1 MRGPT
6 MFGILRRAQHIDA
19 LDNTVQ
25 IVTEETIPSIPR
37 ENRLNTEV
45 VDALE
50 ADVLKAIQGV
60 TQAIAVAAADVAAVE
75 KDLADIRSH
84 AGELASAG
92 RTASQ
97 ETLSLASSTEELA
110 TTSAEIGRAMDHANE
125 RIDNAVQA
133 AQKASALITQ
143 LSAATA
149 EIVGIVDT
157 ISTVARQTNLLAL
170 NATIEAA
177 RAGEAGKGFAVV
189 ASEVKALSTQT
200 ARAADDIRL
209 RIDHLRETA
218 QASTSAVTEVVDVVQ
233 GVRPVFDTVRN
244 AVGEQN
250 SAIGEVSRL
259 ASVTS
264 GSVDK
269 VSQSAGE
276 VDTISLNANHRA
288 HQADQATKTA
298 DGLAK
303 ALGQRFVTVM
313 RQSELGDRRQSDRLP
328 VDRPATIW
336 IGGRNAATRLV
347 DISHGGIL
355 LASVAEIRIEA
366 SATAEIE
373 IQNVGRVRLRVVAT
387 STMGIHCA
395 FDRLD
400 AETRGR
406 IDGFIAQVEAA
417 YKPRILLAQETARQV
432 ETMIERALSEGTVSR
447 EAVFDTDYKQLP
459 GTDPV
464 QYSTVYLSTFERLLP
479 SILEQVL
486 ASDPVMAF
494 CLAID
499 RNGYIPV
506 HNRIYS
512 QPQRAGDPA
521 WNAANA
527 RNKRIFDD
535 RAGITAARSTRP
547 FIVQAYAR
555 DMGGG
560 KIVMMQEVD
569 APIRI
574 LGRHWGGL
582 RTAYRA

>member
-1 MRGPT
+1 
-6 MFGILRRAQHIDA
+6 MFGILRRGQQIDA

-25 IVTEETIPSIPR
+25 IVSEEPTPADVR
-37 ENRLNTEV
+37 EGRLDTEV
-45 VDALE
+45 MDALE
-50 ADVLKAIQGV
+50 ADVLKAIHGV

-75 KDLADIRSH
+75 KDLAEIRAH
-84 AGELASAG
+84 AGELASSG
-92 RTASQ
+92 KTASE

-110 TTSAEIGRAMDHANE
+110 ATSAEIGRAMDHASE
-125 RIDNAVQA
+125 RIDNAVRA
-133 AQKASALITQ
+133 AGKASALITQ

-177 RAGEAGKGFAVV
+177 RAGDAGRGFAVV
-189 ASEVKALSTQT
+189 ASEVKVLSTQT

-218 QASTSAVTEVVDVVQ
+218 QASTSAVAEVVEVIR
-233 GVRPVFDTVRN
+233 GVGPVFDTVRN

-250 SAIGEVSRL
+250 AAIGETSRL

-264 GSVDK
+264 GSVGQ

-276 VDTISLNANHRA
+276 VDAISLDASRRA

-313 RQSELGDRRQSDRLP
+313 RQSELGDRRRSDRLP
-328 VDRPATIW
+328 VDRPAAIRM
-336 IGGRNAATRLV
+336 GGRSASTRLI
-347 DISHGGIL
+347 DISHGGVL
-355 LASVAEIRIEA
+355 LASVADLRL
-366 SATAEIE
+366 ATGLRAEIE
-373 IQNVGRVRLRVVAT
+373 VETIGRVGLRVVAT
-387 STMGIHCA
+387 SAMGLHCA
-395 FDRLD
+395 FDDCD
-400 AETRGR
+400 AETRTC
-406 IDGFIAQVEAA
+406 IDAFIAQVQAD
-417 YKPRILLAQETARQV
+417 YGPRIMLAQVTARQ
-432 ETMIERALSEGTVSR
+432 IESLIEQAVSDGTVSR
-447 EAVFDTDYKQLP
+447 QAVFDTDYKLLP

-464 QYSTVYLSTFERLLP
+464 QYGTAYLAAFERLLP
-479 SILEQVL
+479 AALEKVL
-486 ASDPVMAF
+486 AADPAMAF

-506 HNRIYS
+506 HNRLYS
-512 QPQRAGDPA
+512 QPQRPGDPV

-547 FIVQAYAR
+547 FVVQAYAR

-574 LGRHWGGL
+574 FGRHWGGL
-582 RTAYRA
+582 RTAYRT

>member
-1 MRGPT
+1 M
-6 MFGILRRAQHIDA
+6 MFGILRRAQQIDA
-19 LDNTVQ
+19 SDHVVPIVPDEPTAAEVRESRLD
-25 IVTEETIPSIPR
+25 
-37 ENRLNTEV
+37 TEV
-45 VDALE
+45 MDALE
-50 ADVLKAIQGV
+50 ADVLKAIHGV

-75 KDLADIRSH
+75 KDLAEIRAH
-84 AGELASAG
+84 AGDLASSG
-92 RTASQ
+92 RTASE

-110 TTSAEIGRAMDHANE
+110 ATSAEIGRAMDHASE
-125 RIDNAVQA
+125 RIDSAVQA

-189 ASEVKALSTQT
+189 ASEVKVLSTQT

-218 QASTSAVTEVVDVVQ
+218 QASTGAVAEVVEVIQSV
-233 GVRPVFDTVRN
+233 GPVFDTVRH

-250 SAIGEVSRL
+250 AAIGEASRL

-264 GSVDK
+264 GSVGK
-269 VSQSAGE
+269 VSQSAGD
-276 VDTISLNANHRA
+276 VDAISLDASNRA
-288 HQADQATKTA
+288 HQADQATRTA

-328 VDRPATIW
+328 VDRPATVRL
-336 IGGRNAATRLV
+336 GARSASTRLIDV
-347 DISHGGIL
+347 SHGGVL
-355 LASVAEIRIEA
+355 LASVADLRIEA
-366 SATAEIE
+366 GTSVEIE
-373 IQNVGRVRLRVVAT
+373 VQPIGRVGLRVVAR
-387 STMGIHCA
+387 SAIGVHCA
-395 FDRLD
+395 FDQCD
-400 AETRGR
+400 AETRAR
-406 IDGFIAQVEAA
+406 IDGFVAQVEATFR
-417 YKPRILLAQETARQV
+417 PRILLVQETARQV
-432 ETMIERALSEGTVSR
+432 EALIEQAVSDGAVAR
-447 EAVFDTDYKQLP
+447 EAVFDTDYKQIS

-464 QYSTVYLSTFERLLP
+464 QYATAYLPVFERILP
-479 SILEQVL
+479 SVLEKVL
-486 ASDPVMAF
+486 ASDPSMAF

-506 HNRIYS
+506 HNRLYS
-512 QPQRAGDPA
+512 QPQRAGDPV

-527 RNKRIFDD
+527 RNRRIFDD

-547 FIVQAYAR
+547 FVVQAYAR

-582 RTAYRA
+582 RTAYKS

>member
-1 MRGPT
+1 MLGL
-6 MFGILRRAQHIDA
+6 LRRQTPQDTAREVA
-19 LDNTVQ
+19 LPGPQEPAPVATVRDRSQ
-25 IVTEETIPSIPR
+25 DV
-37 ENRLNTEV
+37 EV
-45 VDALE
+45 VSSLE

-60 TQAIAVAAADVAAVE
+60 TQAIAVAASDVGAVE
-75 KDLADIRSH
+75 RDLAEIRVH
-84 AGELASAG
+84 VGELAASGRSA
-92 RTASQ
+92 SS

-110 TTSAEIGRAMDHANE
+110 ATASEIGRAMDHASVQ
-125 RIDNAVQA
+125 IDSAVQA
-133 AQKASALITQ
+133 AQRASALITQ
-143 LSAATA
+143 LSEATA

-177 RAGEAGKGFAVV
+177 RAGEAGRGFAVV
-189 ASEVKALSTQT
+189 ASEVKTLSTET
-200 ARAADDIRL
+200 AKAADSIRQ
-209 RIDHLRETA
+209 RIDRLRETA
-218 QASTSAVTEVVDVVQ
+218 EASTTAVTSVVDVVQ
-233 GVRPVFDTVRN
+233 GVRPVFDSVRN

-250 SAIGEVSRL
+250 AAIGEVSRL

-264 GSVDK
+264 SSVGQVSDSAGDVDK
-269 VSQSAGE
+269 
-276 VDTISLNANHRA
+276 ISLDASRRAN
-288 HQADQATKTA
+288 QADLATKTA

-303 ALGQRFVTVM
+303 ALGQRFVTVI
-313 RQSELGDRRQSDRLP
+313 RQSELGDRRQSDRFP
-328 VDRPATIW
+328 VERALTLR
-336 IGGRNAATRLV
+336 IGGTVASSRLI
-347 DISHGGIL
+347 DIGIGGVL
-355 LASVAEIRIEA
+355 LAVPEGMRLSPGQRAEIEMREMGRIPVRAVASSSMGLHCAFDHPDTEARIRIEA
-366 SATAEIE
+366 FVS
-373 IQNVGRVRLRVVAT
+373 
-387 STMGIHCA
+387 
-395 FDRLD
+395 
-400 AETRGR
+400 
-406 IDGFIAQVEAA
+406 QVEAI
-417 YKPRILLAQETARQV
+417 YRPRILLAQQTAQQV
-432 ETMIERALSEGTVSR
+432 AALVEQAVQDGRVPRDS
-447 EAVFDTDYKQLP
+447 VFDTDYRLLS
-459 GTDPV
+459 GTDPA
-464 QYSTVYLSTFERLLP
+464 QYGTAYLPVFESLLP
-479 SILEQVL
+479 PVLENVL
-486 ASDPVMAF
+486 ASDASMAF

-512 QPQRAGDPA
+512 QPQRPNDPV

>member
-1 MRGPT
+1 
-6 MFGILRRAQHIDA
+6 MFSILRRAPQTIIAAGPDA
-19 LDNTVQ
+19 AAPAELPVPASPEKQFDTE
-25 IVTEETIPSIPR
+25 IVAS
-37 ENRLNTEV
+37 
-45 VDALE
+45 LE
-50 ADVLKAIQGV
+50 ADVLRAIQGV

-75 KDLADIRSH
+75 KDLAEIRTH
-84 AGELASAG
+84 AGELASSG
-92 RTASQ
+92 RTASD

-110 TTSAEIGRAMDHANE
+110 VTSSEIGRAMDQAST
-125 RIDNAVQA
+125 RINSAVQA

-143 LSAATA
+143 LSAATS

-157 ISTVARQTNLLAL
+157 ISAVARQTNLLAL

-177 RAGEAGKGFAVV
+177 RAGEAGRGFAVV
-189 ASEVKALSTQT
+189 ASEVKVLSTET
-200 ARAADDIRL
+200 GRAADDIRQ
-209 RIDHLRETA
+209 RIDRLRETA
-218 QASTSAVTEVVDVVQ
+218 QASTGAVTEVVDVVRSVQ
-233 GVRPVFDTVRN
+233 PVFDTVRN

-250 SAIGEVSRL
+250 AAIGEVSRL

-264 GSVDK
+264 SSVGT
-269 VSQSAGE
+269 VSGFAAD
-276 VDTISLNANHRA
+276 VDAVSLGASERA

-313 RQSELGDRRQSDRLP
+313 RQSEIGDRRQSDRLP
-328 VDRPATIW
+328 VDRPATLSV
-336 IGGRNAATRLV
+336 GGRSASSRLIDV
-347 DISHGGIL
+347 SAGGVL
-355 LASVAEIRIEA
+355 LAPAAGIPVASGAR
-366 SATAEIE
+366 AELDVH
-373 IQNVGRVRLRVVAT
+373 NVGRLGIRVVAT
-387 STMGIHCA
+387 SAMGIHCA
-395 FDRLD
+395 FDRLND
-400 AETRGR
+400 EARVR
-406 IDGFIAQVEAA
+406 IDGLIAQVEAM
-417 YKPRILLAQETARQV
+417 YRPRILLAQNTARQV
-432 ETMIERALSEGTVSR
+432 EMLIEQAVVDGQVAR
-447 EAVFDTDYKQLP
+447 EAVFDTDYKLLP
-459 GTDPV
+459 GTNPV
-464 QYSTVYLSTFERLLP
+464 QYGTIYLPVFERILP
-479 SILEQVL
+479 PILEKVL
-486 ASDPVMAF
+486 ASDSAMAF

-512 QPQRAGDPA
+512 QAQRPGDLV

-547 FIVQAYAR
+547 FVVQAYAR

>member
-1 MRGPT
+1 M
-6 MFGILRRAQHIDA
+6 
-19 LDNTVQ
+19 
-25 IVTEETIPSIPR
+25 IPEGHAAAAVR
-37 ENRLNTEV
+37 ENRL
-45 VDALE
+45 DPDILDSLE
-50 ADVLKAIQGV
+50 SDVLKAIDGV

-75 KDLADIRSH
+75 KDLAAIRTH
-84 AGELASAG
+84 AGELAASG
-92 RTASQ
+92 RTASE

-110 TTSAEIGRAMDHANE
+110 VTSAEIGRAMDHASQ
-125 RIDNAVQA
+125 RIDNAVEA
-133 AQKASALITQ
+133 ARKASDLITQ

-200 ARAADDIRL
+200 ARAADDIRR

-218 QASTSAVTEVVDVVQ
+218 QASTGAVAEVVEVIQ
-233 GVRPVFDTVRN
+233 GVGPVFETVRH

-250 SAIGEVSRL
+250 AAIGEASRL
-259 ASVTS
+259 AGLTSSSV
-264 GSVDK
+264 GK
-269 VSQSAGE
+269 VSACAGD
-276 VDTISLNANHRA
+276 VDGISLEAGRRA
-288 HQADQATKTA
+288 HQADRATKTA

-313 RQSELGDRRQSDRLP
+313 RQSELGDRRRSDRLP
-328 VDRPATIW
+328 VDRPATLR
-336 IGGRNAATRLV
+336 IGTRGASTRLIDISQGGVLLAATGDLRV
-347 DISHGGIL
+347 EPGEIGAIE
-355 LASVAEIRIEA
+355 VAQIGQA
-366 SATAEIE
+366 
-373 IQNVGRVRLRVVAT
+373 GLRVVAT
-387 STMGIHCA
+387 STMGIHGA
-395 FDRLD
+395 FERCDD
-400 AETRGR
+400 ETRAR

-417 YKPRILLAQETARQV
+417 YAPRILLAQDTARQV
-432 ETMIERALSEGTVSR
+432 EAVIERAVSDGMVPR
-447 EAVFDTDYKQLP
+447 EAVFDTQYRPVP

-464 QYSTVYLSTFERLLP
+464 QYATAYLPVFERILP
-479 SILEQVL
+479 PILEKVL
-486 ASDPVMAF
+486 ASDPAMAF

-506 HNRIYS
+506 HNRLYS
-512 QPQRAGDPA
+512 QPQRPSDPV

-527 RNKRIFDD
+527 RNRRIFDD

-569 APIRI
+569 APIRV

-582 RTAYRA
+582 RTAYKA

>member
-1 MRGPT
+1 M
-6 MFGILRRAQHIDA
+6 MFGILRRAQHVDV
-19 LDNTVQ
+19 LDDPVR
-25 IVTEETIPSIPR
+25 IVPEEPAPSAAVR
-37 ENRLNTEV
+37 ENRLDTQV
-45 VDALE
+45 MDALE
-50 ADVLKAIQGV
+50 ADVLKAIHGV

-75 KDLADIRSH
+75 KDLAQIRAH
-84 AGELASAG
+84 AGELAASG
-92 RTASQ
+92 RTASK

-110 TTSAEIGRAMDHANE
+110 ATSAEIGRAMDHASE

-133 AQKASALITQ
+133 ARKASALITQ

-218 QASTSAVTEVVDVVQ
+218 QASTNAVTEVVDVIQ
-233 GVRPVFDTVRN
+233 GVGPVFDTVRN

-250 SAIGEVSRL
+250 AAIGEVSRL
-259 ASVTS
+259 ASAAS
-264 GSVDK
+264 GSVGK
-269 VSQSAGE
+269 VSERAGD
-276 VDTISLNANHRA
+276 VDSISLGASQRA

-313 RQSELGDRRQSDRLP
+313 RQSEFGDRRQSDRLP

-336 IGGRNAATRLV
+336 LGGRSAFSRLI

-355 LASVAEIRIEA
+355 LASGADLRIEA
-366 SATAEIE
+366 GSRIDVE
-373 IQNVGRVRLRVVAT
+373 IQNVGRVGLRVVAT
-387 STMGIHCA
+387 SPMGIHGA
-395 FDRLD
+395 FADCD
-400 AETRGR
+400 AETRAR
-406 IDGFIAQVEAA
+406 IDGFIAQVETT
-417 YKPRILLAQETARQV
+417 YRPRILLAQETARQV
-432 ETMIERALSEGTVSR
+432 ERLIENAIADGIVSR
-447 EAVFDTDYKQLP
+447 EAVFDTDYQLLP
-459 GTDPV
+459 GTDPA
-464 QYSTVYLSTFERLLP
+464 QFSTAYLPVFERLLP

-486 ASDPVMAF
+486 ASDPAMAF

-506 HNRIYS
+506 HNRLYS
-512 QPQRAGDPA
+512 QPQRAGDPV

-582 RTAYRA
+582 RTAYKA

>member
-1 MRGPT
+1 
-6 MFGILRRAQHIDA
+6 MFGILRRAPHIDA

-25 IVTEETIPSIPR
+25 SVTEESTPAIVCES
-37 ENRLNTEV
+37 RLDTEIM
-45 VDALE
+45 DALE
-50 ADVLKAIQGV
+50 ADVLKAIHGV
-60 TQAIAVAAADVAAVE
+60 TQAIAVAAGDVAAVE
-75 KDLADIRSH
+75 KDLAQIRAY
-84 AGELASAG
+84 AGELAASG
-92 RTASQ
+92 RTASH

-110 TTSAEIGRAMDHANE
+110 VTSAEIGRAMDHASE

-189 ASEVKALSTQT
+189 ASEVKVLSTQT

-218 QASTSAVTEVVDVVQ
+218 QASTGAVAEVVEVVQ

-250 SAIGEVSRL
+250 AAIGETSRL

-264 GSVDK
+264 GSVGK
-269 VSQSAGE
+269 VNECAVD
-276 VDTISLNANHRA
+276 VDTISRDAGRRAN
-288 HQADQATKTA
+288 QADQATKTA

-328 VDRPATIW
+328 VDHPASIW
-336 IGGRNAATRLV
+336 IGGRSASSRLI
-347 DISHGGIL
+347 DISAGGALFAPAADLRIDAGVRADMEIHGI
-355 LASVAEIRIEA
+355 
-366 SATAEIE
+366 
-373 IQNVGRVRLRVVAT
+373 GRVGIRVVAT
-387 STMGIHCA
+387 SAMGLHCA
-395 FDRLD
+395 FDNP
-400 AETRGR
+400 APETRAR
-406 IDGFIAQVEAA
+406 IDGFIVQVEAT

-432 ETMIERALSEGTVSR
+432 ERLIEQAVSDGKVSR
-447 EAVFDTDYKQLP
+447 EAVFDTDYKLLP
-459 GTDPV
+459 GTAPV
-464 QYSTVYLSTFERLLP
+464 QYSTAYLPVLERLLP
-479 SILEQVL
+479 SILEKVL
-486 ASDPVMAF
+486 ASDPAMAF

-512 QPQRAGDPA
+512 QPQRTSDPV

-547 FIVQAYAR
+547 FVVQAYAR

>member
-1 MRGPT
+1 M
-6 MFGILRRAQHIDA
+6 MFGILRRAQHADA

-25 IVTEETIPSIPR
+25 IVPEEPASPTVR
-37 ENRLNTEV
+37 ESGLDAEV
-45 VDALE
+45 MDALE
-50 ADVLKAIQGV
+50 ADVLKAIHGV

-75 KDLADIRSH
+75 TDLAEIRAH
-84 AGELASAG
+84 AGELASSG
-92 RTASQ
+92 RTASK

-110 TTSAEIGRAMDHANE
+110 TTSAEIGRAMEHASE

-133 AQKASALITQ
+133 ARKASALITQ

-218 QASTSAVTEVVDVVQ
+218 QASTNAVTEVVDVIQ
-233 GVRPVFDTVRN
+233 GVGPVFDTVRN
-244 AVGEQN
+244 AVGDQN
-250 SAIGEVSRL
+250 AAIGEVSRL
-259 ASVTS
+259 ASATS
-264 GSVDK
+264 GSVGK
-269 VSQSAGE
+269 VSERAGD
-276 VDTISLNANHRA
+276 VDGISLGASRRA

-303 ALGQRFVTVM
+303 ALGQRFITVM
-313 RQSELGDRRQSDRLP
+313 RQSEVGDRRRTDRFP
-328 VDRPATIW
+328 VDRPTTLWLGA
-336 IGGRNAATRLV
+336 RSASSRLI
-347 DISHGGIL
+347 DISRGGIL
-355 LASVAEIRIEA
+355 LASVTDLRIEA
-366 SATAEIE
+366 GTRVTVE
-373 IQNVGRVRLRVVAT
+373 IQDVGRVGLRVVAT
-387 STMGIHCA
+387 SAMGIHGA
-395 FDRLD
+395 FADCD
-400 AETRGR
+400 AETRAR
-406 IDGFIAQVEAA
+406 IDGFIAQVEAT
-417 YKPRILLAQETARQV
+417 YRPRILLAQETARQV
-432 ETMIERALSEGTVSR
+432 EMLIEKAASDGTVTR
-447 EAVFDTDYKQLP
+447 EAVFDTDYELEP

-464 QYSTVYLSTFERLLP
+464 QFSTAYLPVFERVLP
-479 SILEQVL
+479 SILEEVL
-486 ASDPVMAF
+486 ASDPAMAF
-494 CLAID
+494 CIAID

-506 HNRIYS
+506 HNRLYS
-512 QPQRAGDPA
+512 QPQRPGDPV

-582 RTAYRA
+582 RTAYKA

>member
-1 MRGPT
+1 M
-6 MFGILRRAQHIDA
+6 MFSILRRAQQIDA

-25 IVTEETIPSIPR
+25 IVTEEPAPTTAR
-37 ENRLNTEV
+37 ESHLDTEV

-50 ADVLKAIQGV
+50 ADVLKAIHGV

-75 KDLADIRSH
+75 KDLAEIRAH
-84 AGELASAG
+84 AGELA
-92 RTASQ
+92 ASGKKASE

-110 TTSAEIGRAMDHANE
+110 ATSAEIGRAMDHASE

-133 AQKASALITQ
+133 ARKASALITQ

-157 ISTVARQTNLLAL
+157 ISAVARQTNLLAL

-177 RAGEAGKGFAVV
+177 RAGQAGKGFAVV
-189 ASEVKALSTQT
+189 ASEVKVLSTQT

-218 QASTSAVTEVVDVVQ
+218 QASTSAVAEVVDVVQ
-233 GVRPVFDTVRN
+233 SVGPVFDTVRN
-244 AVGEQN
+244 AVSEQN
-250 SAIGEVSRL
+250 TAIGEASRL

-264 GSVDK
+264 GSVGK

-276 VDTISLNANHRA
+276 VDAVSLDASHRA

-313 RQSELGDRRQSDRLP
+313 RQSELGDRRQSDRFP
-328 VDRPATIW
+328 VDRPATLW
-336 IGGRNAATRLV
+336 VGGRSASSRLI

-355 LASVAEIRIEA
+355 LASAADLRIEA
-366 SATAEIE
+366 ATRIEVE
-373 IQNVGRVRLRVVAT
+373 IQNVGRVGLRVVAK
-387 STMGIHCA
+387 SAMGIHGA
-395 FDRLD
+395 FADCD
-400 AETRGR
+400 AETRAR
-406 IDGFIAQVEAA
+406 IDGLIAQVEAT
-417 YKPRILLAQETARQV
+417 YKPRILLAQETAHQV
-432 ETMIERALSEGTVSR
+432 ATLIEHAVSDGMVSR
-447 EAVFDTDYKQLP
+447 EAVFDTDYELLP

-464 QYSTVYLSTFERLLP
+464 QYRTAYLPAFERLLP
-479 SILEQVL
+479 SILEKVL
-486 ASDPVMAF
+486 ASDPAMAF

-506 HNRIYS
+506 HNRLYS
-512 QPQRAGDPA
+512 QRQRPGDPV

-582 RTAYRA
+582 RTAYKA